1 MVDKLEEST
10 NLLKK
15 EEREGAWRE
24 MAKQVAHDIKNPLTP
39 MKLSIQQLQR
49 LQNSDIVKFHERF
62 QELSPALIEQINALA
77 QIASEFS
84 DYSKD
89 KKSLNEV
96 TDISECIRTAIE
108 VFENQENI
116 SIRYN
121 NESEDKVL
129 VLGDKQQYIRI
140 FNNLIKN
147 AVQALY
153 GQKDG
158 IIEIELK
165 QLNQECKITIKDNG
179 YGISKENQAMIFSSE
194 FTTKVEGSG
203 LGLSIVKSIIE
214 IVGGRID
221 FVSDEGK
228 GTSFIIHLPIWKP

>member
-10 NLLKK
+10 LLLKK

-49 LQNSDIVKFHERF
+49 LQNTDIVKFHERF
-62 QELSPALIEQINALA
+62 QELTPALIEQINVLA

-89 KKSLNEV
+89 KISLNET
-96 TDISECIRTAIE
+96 TDIFECIRAAIE

-116 SIRYN
+116 TINYI
-121 NESEDKVL
+121 NESEDTIL

-153 GQKDG
+153 GKEDG
-158 IIEIELK
+158 MIEIEVSLENE
-165 QLNQECKITIKDNG
+165 QCRISIKDNG
-179 YGISKENQAMIFSSE
+179 YGISEENQAMVFSSE

-221 FVSDEGK
+221 FVSQQDK
-228 GTSFIIHLPIWKP
+228 GTNFIIHLPVWKP

>member
-1 MVDKLEEST
+1 
-10 NLLKK
+10 
-15 EEREGAWRE
+15 
-24 MAKQVAHDIKNPLTP
+24 

-108 VFENQENI
+108 VFEIQENI